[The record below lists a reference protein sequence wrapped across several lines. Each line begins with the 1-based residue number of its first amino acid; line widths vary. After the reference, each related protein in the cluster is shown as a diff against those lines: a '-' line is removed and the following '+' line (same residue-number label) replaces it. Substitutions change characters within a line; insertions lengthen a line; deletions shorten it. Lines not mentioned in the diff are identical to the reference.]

1 MNIRELRDK
10 LNNLIR
16 NGYGDYDA
24 VTEDMVTGS
33 LCVLDEND
41 DEDMFEKVEY
51 KDKHGHDH
59 KVVIVST
66 YYSKKNHSTIIC
78 RFLEKVLPTFR
89 PSNRI
94 GIGTGLKIRVLWVR
108 LPPWPLWLCRIE
120 AVHKV
125 FNLVKKGQYLPQ
137 LL

>member
-1 MNIRELRDK
+1 M
-10 LNNLIR
+10 NNLIR

-41 DEDMFEKVEY
+41 DEDMFEKV
-51 KDKHGHDH
+51 
-59 KVVIVST
+59 
-66 YYSKKNHSTIIC
+66 
-78 RFLEKVLPTFR
+78 LPTFR

-108 LPPWPLWLCRIE
+108 LPPWPLCRYMSM
-120 AVHKV
+120 
-125 FNLVKKGQYLPQ
+125 VKTKR
-137 LL
+137 LLIFGSEFESR

>member
-41 DEDMFEKVEY
+41 D
-51 KDKHGHDH
+51 
-59 KVVIVST
+59 
-66 YYSKKNHSTIIC
+66 
-78 RFLEKVLPTFR
+78 
-89 PSNRI
+89 
-94 GIGTGLKIRVLWVR
+94 
-108 LPPWPLWLCRIE
+108 
-120 AVHKV
+120 
-125 FNLVKKGQYLPQ
+125 
-137 LL
+137 

>member
-66 YYSKKNHSTIIC
+66 YYSWKKESLT
-78 RFLEKVLPTFR
+78 
-89 PSNRI
+89 
-94 GIGTGLKIRVLWVR
+94 
-108 LPPWPLWLCRIE
+108 
-120 AVHKV
+120 
-125 FNLVKKGQYLPQ
+125 
-137 LL
+137 